1 MKKFLLI
8 LLLFIGFTS
17 FAQKVK
23 INGNLI
29 KEKDTKTEGMTG
41 IWRGFAYHENMMFGQ
56 VMNTEKI
63 KYEVQ
68 IAETNGKLEGA
79 SYSYQQRQFYGKTTI
94 IGKFNGGN
102 KAVNFFEDKL
112 VEWTTEDANT
122 GVCYFTCKLEYS
134 KEGNDEYLIGTY
146 TSKTTTGG
154 DCGGGKIYLTKVT
167 DTEFKKEPSLVKR
180 ENELKKKNDPV
191 PNVPVIEE
199 KPKPQ
204 LPPVVIVKPTPPKPT
219 PPKQPIVKPNPPIVK
234 KEEKPKPKPN
244 LNTTITTPPVIKKDS
259 TPQVVK
265 VTPMAP
271 KPPALKQRDNEV
283 VKTIATSAPEIR
295 IELYDNGEVDG
306 DTITVYHNNQVI
318 ANRQRL
324 TTKPIVIT
332 LKNSAAEP
340 RHELTMV
347 ANNLGEIPPNTAL
360 MIVKAGGQR
369 YEIRIVSSEQKN
381 AVVIFEYKPD

>member
-1 MKKFLLI
+1 MKHFLLI
-8 LLLFIGFTS
+8 LFLCIGFTT
-17 FAQKVK
+17 FAQKVN
-23 INGNLI
+23 ISGNLI
-29 KEKDTKTEGMTG
+29 KEKDTKIEGMTG
-41 IWRGFAYHENMMFGQ
+41 IWRGFAYHENIMFGQ
-56 VMNTEKI
+56 VINTEKI

-68 IAETNGKLEGA
+68 IAETNGRMEGA

-94 IGKFNGGN
+94 VGKFNASS
-102 KAVNFFEDKL
+102 KAVNFVEDKL

-146 TSKTTTGG
+146 TSKSNTGG

-167 DTEFKKEPSLVKR
+167 ETEFKKEESLVKR
-180 ENELKKKNDPV
+180 ENELKKKNDPK
-191 PNVPVIEE
+191 PNVPIEN

-204 LPPVVIVKPTPPKPT
+204 VAPPVVIAKPKPQ
-219 PPKQPIVKPNPPIVK
+219 KVKPNPPIVK
-234 KEEKPKPKPN
+234 VEEKPKPKPN
-244 LNTTITTPPVIKKDS
+244 LNTTVTSPPIVKKDS
-259 TPQVVK
+259 TPPVVK

-271 KPPALKQRDNEV
+271 KPQILKQRDNEV
-283 VKTIATSAPEIR
+283 VRTIATSAPEIR

-332 LKNSAAEP
+332 LKNSAADP
-340 RHELTMV
+340 KHELTMV